1 MAQMSRARSAREARR
16 VSQFG
21 KFRMTSLNLVPLVDT
36 FVALVFFMLLTATS
50 ATVPVAS
57 GVQLPE
63 VTTGDDAVEQVTV
76 GIGSRPAQVTLNGQ
90 QIMTVQQAAL
100 AESPDPSRPLVI
112 PQLEAALRQAADS
125 LRRERNLA
133 PDARVDDLL
142 AVHGDRAMRYDLLAR
157 VIQTARAAG
166 FNRITL
172 QVRRSATAASGAPQA
187 D

>member
-1 MAQMSRARSAREARR
+1 MANMTRAKSAREARR

-21 KFRMTSLNLVPLVDT
+21 KFRLTTLNLVPLVDT
-36 FVALVFFMLLTATS
+36 FVALVFFMLLTASS
-50 ATVPVAS
+50 ASVPVAA

-63 VTTGDDAVEQVTV
+63 VTTGDEAIEQVTV
-76 GIGSRPAQVTLNGQ
+76 GVGSRPAQVTLNGQ
-90 QIMTVQQAAL
+90 SIMSVQQAAAARSL
-100 AESPDPSRPLVI
+100 DPNRPLVI

-125 LRRERNLA
+125 IRQMRNLA
-133 PDARVDDLL
+133 ADAPVNDLL

-172 QVRRSATAASGAPQA
+172 QVRRSATVAGGAPQA